1 MSAQQTL
8 PAPVEGGED
17 DEIAVEGREGTSIP
31 GGGGDNASDSDE
43 DLEVIWEEVEPP
55 ETAGDVGTAA
65 GGESGT
71 ISFHG
76 YISWRFVRGWSEYHP
91 EQQQQ
96 RWHWR

>member
-8 PAPVEGGED
+8 SAPVEGGED

-55 ETAGDVGTAA
+55 EAAGDVGAAA
-65 GGESGT
+65 GGEPGT
-71 ISFHG
+71 TESTLSLIH
-76 YISWRFVRGWSEYHP
+76 I
-91 EQQQQ
+91 
-96 RWHWR
+96 